1 MCDNKTPLHYVC
13 TWDEASQLIN
23 SHDSFWVCDCGCR
36 ERKEG
41 GCHRSRHD
49 VCLMFTHDNA
59 ASGSNKH
66 QLTRAEA
73 EAIMV
78 EARTKYLVTRPFR
91 DESTR
96 TVTEGICFCCDD
108 CCGYFLDPTEVCDK
122 GQFIEQ
128 TDMEACTQCGE
139 CDLFAGSTP
148 ERCPTVS
155 CRCSATP
162 ATAAGY
168 APRFARSIVSRWSCA
183 AEHPL

>member
-78 EARTKYLVTRPFR
+78 EARTKYLVTRPFL
-91 DESTR
+91 DEPTR

-108 CCGYFLDPTEVCDK
+108 CCGYFRDPTEVCDK
-122 GQFIEQ
+122 GQFVEQ
-128 TDMEACTQCGE
+128 TDMDTCTQCGE
-139 CDLFAGSTP
+139 CDPICRFNARAMSDGELSVFRDACYGCGLCA
-148 ERCPTVS
+148 EICPVD
-155 CRCSATP
+155 CIEMVLR
-162 ATAAGY
+162 G
-168 APRFARSIVSRWSCA
+168 
-183 AEHPL
+183 